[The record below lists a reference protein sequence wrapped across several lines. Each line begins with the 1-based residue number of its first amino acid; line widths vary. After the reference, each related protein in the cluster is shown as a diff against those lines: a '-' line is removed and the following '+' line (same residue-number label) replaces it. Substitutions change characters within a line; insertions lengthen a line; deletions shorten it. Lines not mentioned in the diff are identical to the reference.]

1 MKTLRF
7 LLTVMILAL
16 SVVAF
21 VYASKKPTTKSDG
34 PYTATC
40 VAERD
45 GLSVSGK
52 AKVEGKLRVVN
63 GSYFMGFTKLN
74 PYGTIKSTSDHFL
87 NGKFTMPYRQ
97 KPMNLGQGRLAVSA
111 SAWGSATDG
120 QWYDGAA
127 VSDKSKNHRGE

>member
-7 LLTVMILAL
+7 FLTAMILVL

-21 VYASKKPTTKSDG
+21 VYASKKPKTKSDG

-45 GLSVSGK
+45 GLRVSGA
-52 AKVEGKLRVVN
+52 AKVIGNQRVVN
-63 GSYFMGFTKLN
+63 GAYFMGFTKLE
-74 PYGTIKSTSDHFL
+74 PYGAIKSTSNHFL
-87 NGKFTMPYRQ
+87 NGAFTVPYRQ
-97 KPMNLGQGRLAVSA
+97 RPMNLGQGRLAVSA

-120 QWYDGAA
+120 LWYDGAA